1 MARRP
6 VRVALTALFVG
17 SPHVGH
23 AQTLRDIAAWDAL
36 VVSPIGALPP
46 RMHDE
51 LFVGTRTPAELSV
64 RYGRWRYD
72 EDDAIH
78 NDIGLTVTHGFG
90 ATRTDIA
97 VTVAY
102 LSLSC
107 GTCST
112 WLSGGVEVLRPVLR
126 HVLAGQAERET
137 TASLGVRASAGA
149 ARYLGDGYAAATSLA
164 LSTPVSIAFPFVW
177 RSRVSVS
184 AMPGIGVGRLAS
196 TDDDANG
203 TLPMLGVSV
212 AWALHSGV
220 IMDLGIQRVFINGG
234 PSQFGAGL
242 SWAAQ

>member
-97 VTVAY
+97 VTDIGSVVHVFRQD
-102 LSLSC
+102 
-107 GTCST
+107 GT
-112 WLSGGVEVLRPVLR
+112 GGLQVPEDYAD
-126 HVLAGQAERET
+126 AGW
-137 TASLGVRASAGA
+137 
-149 ARYLGDGYAAATSLA
+149 LA
-164 LSTPVSIAFPFVW
+164 L
-177 RSRVSVS
+177 
-184 AMPGIGVGRLAS
+184 
-196 TDDDANG
+196 
-203 TLPMLGVSV
+203 V
-212 AWALHSGV
+212 AADTC
-220 IMDLGIQRVFINGG
+220 I
-234 PSQFGAGL
+234 
-242 SWAAQ
+242 